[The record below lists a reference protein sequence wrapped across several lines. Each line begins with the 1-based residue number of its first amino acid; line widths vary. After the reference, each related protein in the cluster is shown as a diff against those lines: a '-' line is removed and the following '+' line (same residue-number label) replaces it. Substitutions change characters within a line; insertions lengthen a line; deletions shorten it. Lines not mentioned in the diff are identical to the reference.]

1 MTLADFTLE
10 PPEPTPVIK
19 SLQRFLQ
26 KGIEVLA
33 KPSVSLGQLRMWTG
47 GVRNHLKRIYGES
60 GPQLSYFS
68 QITVDFPAHA
78 VREELTKRVKHF
90 ERIVDGLEN
99 LPAVTQIALYGKRI
113 FIGHGRSP
121 LWRELKD
128 FIVDRL
134 NLPWDEFNREAVA
147 GYPTTARLST
157 MLSQAAFAFL
167 VMTAEEEHV
176 DATLHARPNVIHE
189 VGLFQ
194 GRLGLTRAIV
204 LLEESCSEF
213 SNIIGLSQI
222 RFPRGDIE
230 ARFEEVR
237 RVLEREGLL

>member
-1 MTLADFTLE
+1 MTLTDV
-10 PPEPTPVIK
+10 PSKPTPVIQ
-19 SLQRFLQ
+19 LLRRFLQ
-26 KGIEVLA
+26 LGIQVLA
-33 KPSVSLGQLRMWTG
+33 KPSVGLSQLSMWTA
-47 GVRNHLKRIYGES
+47 GVRSHLSKIYGIS
-60 GPQLSYFS
+60 APQLSYFS
-68 QITVDFPAHA
+68 QVTVGFPAHA
-78 VREELTKRVKHF
+78 VREELTKRMNHLA
-90 ERIVDGLEN
+90 RIVDGLEN
-99 LPAVTQIALYGKRI
+99 LPAVTQTALYGRRI
-113 FIGHGRSP
+113 FIGHGKSP

-147 GYPTTARLST
+147 GYSTTDRLGT

-167 VMTAEEEHV
+167 VMTAEEEHA

-194 GRLGLTRAIV
+194 GHLGLTRAIV
-204 LLEESCSEF
+204 LLEEGCSEF

-222 RFPRGDIE
+222 RFPHDDIK